1 MIFEEPGK
9 LCNDD
14 FVEGCLSSVCV
25 NGLPTCL
32 ISTTTKTLRVSCR
45 VPKVRSLH
53 SLAKRGIPLCF
64 QRMFLTRCM
73 PKYLIPSMKFKFVYY
88 VARHA

>member
-14 FVEGCLSSVCV
+14 FVEGCLSPVCV
-25 NGLPTCL
+25 NGLSTCL
-32 ISTTTKTLRVSCR
+32 ISTTTKTHRVSCR
-45 VPKVRSLH
+45 VPKYGLST
-53 SLAKRGIPLCF
+53 LANRGIPLCF

-73 PKYLIPSMKFKFVYY
+73 PKYLIPSMTFKFVYY
-88 VARHA
+88 VERDA

>member
-45 VPKVRSLH
+45 VPKVRSLN
-53 SLAKRGIPLCF
+53 SLAKRGIPLC
-64 QRMFLTRCM
+64 FLTRCM
-73 PKYLIPSMKFKFVYY
+73 PKYLIPSMTFKFVYY

>member
-1 MIFEEPGK
+1 MIFDEPGK

-45 VPKVRSLH
+45 VAKVRSLNP
-53 SLAKRGIPLCF
+53 LAERGIPLCF

-73 PKYLIPSMKFKFVYY
+73 PKYSIPSMTFKFVYH